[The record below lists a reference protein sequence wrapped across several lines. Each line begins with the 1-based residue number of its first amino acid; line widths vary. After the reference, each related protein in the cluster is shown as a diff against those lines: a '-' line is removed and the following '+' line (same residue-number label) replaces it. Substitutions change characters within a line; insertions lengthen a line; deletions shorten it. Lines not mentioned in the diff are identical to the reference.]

1 MIKLNQA
8 KNAAAAIVQAVRDG
22 DEKDQEAAFTA
33 FMEAVAADVADQFE
47 AAQAS
52 NDARALADR
61 GFRQLTSD
69 ETSYYQKIIDALR
82 STDPKQAFATIPDNA
97 MPSTIIEDVMR
108 DFENERPLLAAI
120 KPIYTKYLTEW
131 VLSDHTAQRFAWGK
145 VTDAIAQEIT
155 SAFKVID
162 VKQSKLSAY
171 AVVSRDMLELGPVF
185 LDGYVRACLFE
196 AWGDGME
203 YGVVAGTGINNEPIG
218 LRKDIHEGVQVDTST
233 GYPDKTAVAVT
244 DFLPASYG
252 PLVARL
258 AKNESGRPKRGM
270 GDLCL
275 LVNVNTYL
283 TKVMPAVRMLTSSG
297 AYTDTFPVAT
307 KVIETEALA
316 DNEGILARL
325 DEYGLFVGGDRGIE
339 PSDEARFLEDER
351 AFKLVTYANGRAID
365 DTAAAL
371 LDLTNLAPLAFP
383 VQGNVS
389 TTAQG

>member
-233 GYPDKTAVAVT
+233 GYPDKTALPVT

-383 VQGNVS
+383 VQGTVS